1 MIVGVLKEIK
11 EDENRVAITPAGV
24 ELLVNEGHTVLIE
37 SNAGLGSSI
46 SNEAFT
52 DAGATLE
59 KSAKAVYDKADMILK
74 VKEPLP
80 QEYKL
85 IRSGQIVF
93 TFFHFAASQ
102 ELTQAMID
110 SGCTAITYE
119 TIETKDGK
127 LPLLTPMS
135 EVAGRMSIHEASKYL
150 ERKYGGRGILLGG
163 VPGVEPAQVVVLG
176 GGVVGTNAA
185 KMAAGLGA
193 KVFILDISL
202 DRLRYLHDIMPPNVV
217 TMASTPHNIRELL
230 TRADVVIGGVLI
242 PGAKAPKLI
251 TRKML
256 SRMKPGAVMV
266 DVAIDQGGSF
276 ETSKPTT
283 HDDPIFNVDGIIHYC
298 VCNIPGAM
306 PITST
311 QALTNATLPYAL
323 KIAKHGCPKVFQ
335 ESPEIS
341 KGVNI
346 INGKVTHQGVAKAFD
361 LPYVSLEEALS

>member
-283 HDDPIFNVDGIIHYC
+283 HDDPIFNVDDIIHYC